1 MLPTGFPWLLRLSR
15 LLILTENVNE
25 YGRFT
30 GGLAGGFDA
39 APALAVAGLLAF
51 VVAPPAGAGVLGSI
65 ALPNLNVLS
74 TFKLI
79 SAKPGPRPKTPG
91 IIGSP
96 GDGVGSKAPRGVI
109 TTPGLLRS
117 VANAGRSLKIVSPL
131 VSRPVVMLKGTTQ
144 LKTIKVLI
152 VRSLGSEY
160 FQPPYAKLSPLYGVR
175 AHS

>member
-39 APALAVAGLLAF
+39 APALAVAGFLAF
-51 VVAPPAGAGVLGSI
+51 VVVPPAVAGVLGSI

-79 SAKPGPRPKTPG
+79 HAKPGTRPKSRG
-91 IIGSP
+91 MIVSP
-96 GDGVGSKAPRGVI
+96 GDGVGSKAPSGVI

-131 VSRPVVMLKGTTQ
+131 VSRPVVMLKGTPE
-144 LKTIKVLI
+144 LNSMNVLML
-152 VRSLGSEY
+152 RS
-160 FQPPYAKLSPLYGVR
+160 
-175 AHS
+175 